1 MVIRVCL
8 STYNHHVIFHVI
20 IHVILVFIRIAYTR
34 VRVRTLKYIMGL
46 GWATRAF
53 SFPHRRAVAWRHH
66 PTSWI
71 FYSFRYRGFSSSVAF
86 PLFRPCLRTASPKP
100 TDWEFAPYGLISTS

>member
-34 VRVRTLKYIMGL
+34 VRVRILKIYNGPCGPHALLVFLIAGRWL
-46 GWATRAF
+46 GATTPRVGFFIVSATEV
-53 SFPHRRAVAWRHH
+53 SRR
-66 PTSWI
+66 PL
-71 FYSFRYRGFSSSVAF
+71 
-86 PLFRPCLRTASPKP
+86 LFRFLFRAYGLRVRSLRTGSSLP
-100 TDWEFAPYGLISTS
+100 TD

>member
-34 VRVRTLKYIMGL
+34 VRVRILKYIMGL
-46 GWATRAF
+46 VDHTRF
-53 SFPHRRAVAWRHH
+53 
-66 PTSWI
+66 
-71 FYSFRYRGFSSSVAF
+71 
-86 PLFRPCLRTASPKP
+86 
-100 TDWEFAPYGLISTS
+100 